1 MATHAP
7 ILMALPD
14 ARLLAMGRYG
24 LDPVELEDIP
34 HFRIQRQFALDPHGV
49 VRDELEGWS
58 GN

>member
-1 MATHAP
+1 
-7 ILMALPD
+7 MALPD

-34 HFRIQRQFALDPHGV
+34 HFRIQRQFALDPHGM

-58 GN
+58 GD